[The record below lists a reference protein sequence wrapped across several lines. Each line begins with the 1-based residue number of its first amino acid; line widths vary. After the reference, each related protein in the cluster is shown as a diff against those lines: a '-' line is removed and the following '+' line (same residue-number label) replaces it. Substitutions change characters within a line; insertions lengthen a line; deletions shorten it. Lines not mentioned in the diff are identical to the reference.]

1 MNNSSLQKS
10 GMSTNENTLNSFD
23 SKNQFHVIDRSS
35 DFIDYKDQQRRFTQQ
50 QNKKNPAAE
59 QMRKYEQN
67 LR

>member
-35 DFIDYKDQQRRFTQQ
+35 DFIDYKDQQRRFT
-50 QNKKNPAAE
+50 
-59 QMRKYEQN
+59 
-67 LR
+67 